1 MSNVIELELEL
12 ELEVE
17 VDVEGVVVIDVGVA
31 TGTVVD
37 DVVLTLFVVCD
48 VWYWLVSWVV

>member
-12 ELEVE
+12 EVE
-17 VDVEGVVVIDVGVA
+17 VDTAEVVVIDVGVA

-37 DVVLTLFVVCD
+37 DVVLTLFVFWD